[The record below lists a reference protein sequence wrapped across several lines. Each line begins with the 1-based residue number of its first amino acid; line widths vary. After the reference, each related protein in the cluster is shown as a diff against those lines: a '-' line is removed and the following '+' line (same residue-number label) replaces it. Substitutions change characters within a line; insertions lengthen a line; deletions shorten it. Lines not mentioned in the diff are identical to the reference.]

1 MQRTSGKHLANGL
14 RFQLIDDQNRPDHY
28 HLTAGDECYFL
39 YEYTSGKN
47 YSFSETN
54 GLISNLKKKPSQSDK
69 PGYHYKARAI
79 DRCARELTS
88 VINPKWLAQAI
99 LVPVPPSKA
108 RDHPDY
114 DDRMMRICRGIGAGV
129 PNVRELV
136 NQRVSLEAAHET
148 KGPRPSVDQ
157 LMAVYEIDESV
168 ADLSSSSIGIV
179 DDVLTAGT
187 HFLAVKTILQRRF
200 TGIRVVGLFIARR
213 VFASP
218 FEEDDSS

>member
-1 MQRTSGKHLANGL
+1 MQKTSGKLLTDGL
-14 RFQLIDDQNRPDHY
+14 RFQLIDDQNRIDHY
-28 HLTAGDECYFL
+28 HLTADDDCCFL

-54 GLISNLKKKPSQSDK
+54 SLISNLKKKPSQANS
-69 PGYHYKARAI
+69 PGYLYKARAI
-79 DRCARELTS
+79 ERCARELTS
-88 VINPKWLAQAI
+88 VINPIWLTKAT

-129 PNVRELV
+129 ADVRELV
-136 NQRVSLEAAHET
+136 GQRVSLDAAHET

-157 LMAVYEIDESV
+157 LIAVYEIDESV
-168 ADLSSSSIGIV
+168 ADLSSSSIGVV

-187 HFLAVKTILQRRF
+187 HFVAMRTVLQRRF
-200 TGIRVVGLFIARR
+200 PGMPIFGLFIARR

-218 FEEDDSS
+218 FEENSM